1 MADAELKA
9 RRAEGRA
16 FLKQNLKDPFTFE
29 LWPWAQVLTTIAY
42 LILIIV
48 GDPWTDKMILAYL
61 MTISWGLF
69 QMYAMYKTYK
79 SEAV

>member
-9 RRAEGRA
+9 RRAEVRA
-16 FLKQNLKDPFTFE
+16 LLKQNLKDTFTFE

-61 MTISWGLF
+61 MTISWVLF